1 MSDPEP
7 RAANIRPESYT
18 WPLIT
23 MALIIVPQLAI
34 PEDNRIGPPLL
45 VPLIE
50 IAALIVML
58 AVAARPGPVPRR
70 AHPLVLTLFGVLVAA
85 NAIAAVRLVTLVLD
99 IGTDHGSHY
108 SANRLLTAGAIVLG
122 TNVVTFGLVYWQVD
136 GGGPAARIAD
146 PPPYPDFQFPQT
158 STPGLAPPDWRPM
171 FADYLYIAFTNIVA
185 FSPTDTMPLTRR
197 AKGLMALQA
206 IVSAAVLIVVLARV
220 INILPT

>member
-1 MSDPEP
+1 MSDPGP
-7 RAANIRPESYT
+7 SAASVKPESYT
-18 WPLIT
+18 WPLVT
-23 MALIIVPQLAI
+23 MAIIIVPQLAI

-45 VPLIE
+45 VPLVE

-58 AVAARPGPVPRR
+58 VVAARPGPVPRR

-85 NAIAAVRLVTLVLD
+85 NAGAAVHLVTLVLD
-99 IGTDHGSHY
+99 TSHGSHY
-108 SANRLLTAGAIVLG
+108 SASRLLTAGALVLA
-122 TNVVTFGLVYWQVD
+122 TNVVTFGLLYWQVD
-136 GGGPAARIAD
+136 GGGPAARITD

-158 STPGLAPPDWRPM
+158 TDAKLAPPDWRPM

-206 IVSAAVLIVVLARV
+206 IVSAAVLVVVLARV

>member
-7 RAANIRPESYT
+7 RAANIKPESYT

-34 PEDNRIGPPLL
+34 PEDNRIGPPLI
-45 VPLIE
+45 VPIVE
-50 IAALIVML
+50 MIALAVIL

-70 AHPLVLTLFGVLVAA
+70 AHPLVLSLFGVLVLA
-85 NAIAAVRLVTLVLD
+85 NAVAAARLVTLVLD
-99 IGTDHGSHY
+99 IDHGSHY

-122 TNVVTFGLVYWQVD
+122 TNVVTFGLLYWQVD

-158 STPGLAPPDWRPM
+158 TDRTLARPDWRPM